1 MSGPLS
7 SNEIEDVVSSVRRL
21 VSVDGRSRPG
31 SRPVSRD
38 LGQDK
43 LILTPALR
51 VVPEEPAA
59 EPAETLVL
67 SAQVVEPAEAAP
79 EPGFQVVDADWEDPI
94 WQESPTSLA
103 ELALGAEE
111 AELIPADEEPVS
123 GGMAPVL
130 SDEFEED
137 DPETVVPLLRTA
149 QAPDRPDEAEPGN
162 AAEIPEATADRT
174 AAGGTMAPEP
184 VPAEAGDPEPA
195 AATEPEPAEPESWP
209 SGSTALAASIDDV
222 QTLVDKDGNPL
233 TVLDE
238 EALYEIV
245 RTILRE
251 ELHGVLGERITRNV
265 RKLVRAEINRALTAR
280 ALD

>member
-51 VVPEEPAA
+51 VVPEEPAT

-67 SAQVVEPAEAAP
+67 SAQVIEPAAAAP
-79 EPGFQVVDADWEDPI
+79 EPALQVVDADWEDPI

-111 AELIPADEEPVS
+111 AELISTDEEPAS

-130 SDEFEED
+130 SDDFEED
-137 DPETVVPLLRTA
+137 EPETVVPLLRTA
-149 QAPDRPDEAEPGN
+149 KAPARPGDAEPGN
-162 AAEIPEATADRT
+162 DAAVPEETASPT
-174 AAGGTMAPEP
+174 AASATMSPEP
-184 VPAEAGDPEPA
+184 EEAEASDPEQ
-195 AATEPEPAEPESWP
+195 AEPETGP
-209 SGSTALAASIDDV
+209 PGPAALTASIDDV

-238 EALYEIV
+238 EALHEIV